1 MKQDGD
7 RISFSNQGRQEFVW
21 PFWDSLETWSPGQV
35 PVPVLGSRIVECSCC
50 RQIQAKMT
58 SVCNLYRREEKAAL
72 QKGSSSL
79 SPIEKSDGGGGGCH
93 QKGTSPLVI
102 DSASQRIDSAAAL
115 TITCIGFALNSAV
128 SGGCD
133 DHFTR
138 SCALHII
145 PAHYGWSG

>member
-79 SPIEKSDGGGGGCH
+79 SPIEKSDGGGVATKRGRPH
-93 QKGTSPLVI
+93 SSSTVHL
-102 DSASQRIDSAAAL
+102 SASTVQL
-115 TITCIGFALNSAV
+115 
-128 SGGCD
+128 
-133 DHFTR
+133 
-138 SCALHII
+138 
-145 PAHYGWSG
+145 P